1 MRVVHRFLRDDRA
14 RRDCAEEQRRQDAR
28 SVVSQHLARLRLSGY
43 DDECESRALSVQS
56 PLMWKV
62 LVVLVLLGVGAAALW
77 INAGEAEGPAIEIVG
92 PGVIGQTG
100 EIALKVTAPG
110 GELTGLAVALVQG
123 ETAMPL
129 FDLTPATAA
138 DLTTNGDEVTLT
150 RPAGKRVLPDLKAG
164 EAQARVT
171 AVRPV
176 LFGLR
181 QATSTETRTLEVRL
195 TPPQVAVLSQFHY
208 VNHGGSELV
217 VYRVNPPDA
226 DSGVR
231 VGDREY
237 RGFPAGG
244 ADPALRLAFFA
255 LLWDQDRSTPIT
267 VFARDTV
274 GNEGSGSFDFRVFP
288 KQFRS
293 STINLDDRFL
303 SRVVPSILQNS
314 PELNVDDPANLLASY
329 LSINR
334 ELRRIN
340 NETISALATATA
352 PEILWR
358 GPFKQLINTA
368 VEAGFADQRTYLYNG
383 ADVDRQVHL
392 GFDLASTAMAPV
404 RAANR
409 GRVLHAG
416 WLGIYGN
423 CVILDHGM
431 GLQSLYAHLSS
442 IGVSE
447 GQLVESEAELGRS
460 GATGLAGGDHLHFTM
475 LLGGNAITP
484 IDWWSA
490 QWVQDRVLRKFADA
504 GLTPPGG

>member
-1 MRVVHRFLRDDRA
+1 
-14 RRDCAEEQRRQDAR
+14 
-28 SVVSQHLARLRLSGY
+28 
-43 DDECESRALSVQS
+43 
-56 PLMWKV
+56 MWKV
-62 LVVLVLLGVGAAALW
+62 LVVLLVLVVGAAALW
-77 INAGEAEGPAIEIVG
+77 VNAGKAEGPAIEIAG
-92 PGVIGQTG
+92 PAVIGQTG
-100 EIALKVTAPG
+100 EIAVKVTAPG
-110 GELTGLAVALVQG
+110 GELTGLAVTLVQG
-123 ETAMPL
+123 DSSTPIFELAPDNAN
-129 FDLTPATAA
+129 DLTIV
-138 DLTTNGDEVTLT
+138 GDEISLS
-150 RPAGKRVLPDLKAG
+150 RPAGKRLLPDLKAG
-164 EAQARVT
+164 EAQINVT

-176 LFGLR
+176 LFGFR
-181 QATSTETRTLEVRL
+181 EATATVTRTIEVRL
-195 TPPQVAVLSQFHY
+195 TPPQLAVLSQFHY
-208 VNHGGSELV
+208 VNHGGSEMV

-226 DSGVR
+226 ESGVR

-244 ADPALRLAFFA
+244 ADAALRVAFFA
-255 LLWDQDRSTPIT
+255 LLWDQSLNTPIT
-267 VFARDTV
+267 VFARDSV

-303 SRVVPSILQNS
+303 ARVVPPILQNS
-314 PELNVDDPANLLASY
+314 TELKVDDPSNFLASY
-329 LSINR
+329 LAINR
-334 ELRRIN
+334 ELRRMN
-340 NETISALATATA
+340 NETISNLALGTS

-368 VEAGFADQRTYLYNG
+368 VEAGFADQRTYVYNG

-392 GFDLASTAMAPV
+392 GFDLASTSGASV

-409 GRVLHAG
+409 GRVVLAG

-442 IGVSE
+442 ITVSE

-484 IDWWSA
+484 IDWWSS
-490 QWVQDRVLRKFADA
+490 QWVQDRVLRKFTDA
-504 GLTPPGG
+504 GLAPPNP